1 MVTSFKYM
9 GQVISAMD
17 DDWPAVVIN
26 LTRAKTVWS
35 RMSRILS
42 REGVASWVSELFFK
56 FLVQAVLIFGEET

>member
-26 LTRAKTVWS
+26 LARAKTVWS

-42 REGVASWVSELFFK
+42 REGVTSWVSDLFFK
-56 FLVQAVLIFGEET
+56 FVVQAVLIFGEET